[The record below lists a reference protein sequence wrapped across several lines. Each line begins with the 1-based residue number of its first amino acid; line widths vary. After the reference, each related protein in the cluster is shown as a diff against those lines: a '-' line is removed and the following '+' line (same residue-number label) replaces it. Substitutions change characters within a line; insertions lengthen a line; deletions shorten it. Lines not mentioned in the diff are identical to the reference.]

1 MRPFAELQARILG
14 EVTAYPHLGAIRD
27 YNRAMIGEL
36 GKSAELRGKRLL
48 DLGGSVH
55 GFALEAALDRE
66 VALYEGIDFD
76 VARHWQVPEV
86 EFTAAPDRVG
96 RLRQMN
102 AEELRFDEASFDCL
116 MTIST
121 FEHFARPDVVLA
133 EMFRV
138 LRSGGVAMVTFEPIW
153 TAPGGHHLHHFGALS
168 QLAPPW
174 SHLYLSE
181 AQMRE
186 ALGRQPWPA
195 DAPVDVDGAVRWIY
209 RDQDINRFGIR
220 ELIAFFERS
229 PFEIVWVCPVQDA
242 VPAEVSAVAAYLA
255 RVLPLTSDEL
265 LTRGL
270 SLLLR
275 KP

>member
-1 MRPFAELQARILG
+1 MRPFAELQTRLG
-14 EVTAYPHLGAIRD
+14 SEVAAHAHLGAIRD
-27 YNRAMIGEL
+27 YNHAMVGEL
-36 GKSAELRGKRLL
+36 AKCHPIAGQALL
-48 DLGGSVH
+48 DLGASVH
-55 GFALEAALDRE
+55 GFSLEAALDRG
-66 VALYEGIDFD
+66 VSLYEGIDFD
-76 VARHWQVPEV
+76 VARHWRLPEV
-86 EFTAAPDRVG
+86 EFASPDGRIG

-102 AEELRFDEASFDCL
+102 AEQLSFADGSFDCL

-121 FEHFARPDVVLA
+121 FEHFARPEVVLA

-138 LRSGGVAMVTFEPIW
+138 LRRGGVALVTFEPIW

-174 SHLYLSE
+174 GHLYLSE

-186 ALGRQPWPA
+186 TLTRQPWPA
-195 DAPVDVDGAVRWIY
+195 GAPVDVEGALRWIY
-209 RDQDINRFGIR
+209 HEPDINRFGIR
-220 ELIAFFERS
+220 ELTQFFERS
-229 PFEIVWVCPVQDA
+229 PFEIVWLCPVRDA
-242 VPAEVSAVAAYLA
+242 APDDVTAVATYLS
-255 RVLPLTSDEL
+255 RVLPLTRDEL

>member
-1 MRPFAELQARILG
+1 MRPFADLQARIRG
-14 EVTAYPHLGAIRD
+14 EVSAYPHLGAIRD
-27 YNRAMIGEL
+27 YNRAMVGEL
-36 GKSAELRGKRLL
+36 AKSAELVGKRLL

-55 GFALEAALDRE
+55 GFALEAALDGG
-66 VALYEGIDFD
+66 VSLYEGIDFD
-76 VARHWQVPEV
+76 VARHWQTSEV
-86 EFTAAPDRVG
+86 EFAAPEERVG

-102 AEELRFDEASFDCL
+102 AEQLAFADDSFDCL

-121 FEHFARPDVVLA
+121 FEHFARPATVLA

-138 LRSGGVAMVTFEPIW
+138 LRRGGVAMVTFEPIW

-168 QLAPPW
+168 RLAPPW
-174 SHLYLSE
+174 SHLYLSQS
-181 AQMRE
+181 QMHE
-186 ALGRQPWPA
+186 VLARQPWPA

-209 RDQDINRFGIR
+209 RDEDINRFGIR
-220 ELIAFFERS
+220 ELIDFFGQS
-229 PFEIVWVCPVQDA
+229 AFEIVWICPVRDEA
-242 VPAEVSAVAAYLA
+242 PPEVTAVAAYLSQ
-255 RVLPLTSDEL
+255 VLPLTSDEL

>member
-1 MRPFAELQARILG
+1 MRPFADLQARIQR
-14 EVTAYPHLGAIRD
+14 EVMAGPHLGAIRD
-27 YNRAMIGEL
+27 YNRAMVGEL
-36 GKSAELRGKRLL
+36 AKSAELEGTRLL

-55 GFALEAALDRE
+55 GFALEAALDRG
-66 VALYEGIDFD
+66 VSLYEGIDFD
-76 VARHWQVPEV
+76 VARHWQLPEV
-86 EFTAAPDRVG
+86 EFVAPDDRIG

-102 AEELRFDEASFDCL
+102 AEQLNFADDSFDCL

-121 FEHFARPDVVLA
+121 FEHFARPATVLA

-138 LRSGGVAMVTFEPIW
+138 VRRGGVAMVTFEPIW

-181 AQMRE
+181 AQMRQVL
-186 ALGRQPWPA
+186 ARGPWPA
-195 DAPVDVDGAVRWIY
+195 DAPVDVEGAVRWIY
-209 RDQDINRFGIR
+209 HDRDINRFGIR
-220 ELIAFFERS
+220 ELIAFFEQS
-229 PFEIVWVCPVQDA
+229 PFDIVWICPVQDA
-242 VPAEVSAVAAYLA
+242 VPVEMSAVAAYLS